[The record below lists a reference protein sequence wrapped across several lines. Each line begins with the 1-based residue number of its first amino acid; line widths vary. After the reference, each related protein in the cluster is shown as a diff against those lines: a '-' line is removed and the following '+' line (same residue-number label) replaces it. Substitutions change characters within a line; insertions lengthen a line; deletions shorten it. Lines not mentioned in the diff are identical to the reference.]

1 MKSATFS
8 LTDSGKKFEKER
20 ERREREKKNVV
31 EC

>member
-8 LTDSGKKFEKER
+8 LTDSGKKLEKER
-20 ERREREKKNVV
+20 EEREKKNVV